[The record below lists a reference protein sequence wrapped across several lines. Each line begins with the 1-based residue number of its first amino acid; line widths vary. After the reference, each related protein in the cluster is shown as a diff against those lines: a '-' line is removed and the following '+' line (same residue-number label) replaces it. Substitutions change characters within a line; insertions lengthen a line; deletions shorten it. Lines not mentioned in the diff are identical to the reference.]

1 MEKGVGERMRMKK
14 GGGLIRDIRKNPFS
28 YLLILPATIYVFL
41 FGYCTLPYLVI
52 AFQKFNY
59 KQGIFHS
66 EFVGL
71 KNFEFFFKSPKFLE
85 VTFNTVFL
93 NFMFI
98 GFVIIFALI
107 FSLMLNEARGK
118 IFRKVT
124 QSTLLLPNFMSWVVV
139 SYIVYALFASDYGIV
154 NVFLKSIG
162 ASPVSWYSSPGP
174 WRVIL
179 VLIKVWKDTGMQVV
193 IYLAAIT
200 GIDTSLS
207 EAAKVDGASRLQT
220 IRHIIFPLMIPTVS
234 ILALLSI
241 GKIFYGDFGMIYG
254 IIGDNGVL
262 YPTTDVIDTYVF
274 RAMRKTGD
282 PSQAMAVGLY
292 QSLMGFLFVFGSNW
306 IASKKTDGG
315 ALF

>member
-1 MEKGVGERMRMKK
+1 M
-14 GGGLIRDIRKNPFS
+14 IRDIRKNPFS

-98 GFVIIFALI
+98 GFRHYFRLDFLPDAQRGTGRIFPQGDAVHFASSESPHVMGGGQLYRI
-107 FSLMLNEARGK
+107 R
-118 IFRKVT
+118 T
-124 QSTLLLPNFMSWVVV
+124 
-139 SYIVYALFASDYGIV
+139 LFASDYGIV
-154 NVFLKSIG
+154 NVFFEKHRRIPRLLVLF
-162 ASPVSWYSSPGP
+162 ARGP

-207 EAAKVDGASRLQT
+207 EAAKVDGASRLRRYG
-220 IRHIIFPLMIPTVS
+220 ILFFPLMIPTVS

-241 GKIFYGDFGMIYG
+241 GKIFYG
-254 IIGDNGVL
+254 
-262 YPTTDVIDTYVF
+262 
-274 RAMRKTGD
+274 
-282 PSQAMAVGLY
+282 GLWNDLRY
-292 QSLMGFLFVFGSNW
+292 HRR
-306 IASKKTDGG
+306 
-315 ALF
+315 

>member
-1 MEKGVGERMRMKK
+1 MESRKHRGEK
-14 GGGLIRDIRKNPFS
+14 LFRDIRKNPFS
-28 YLLILPATIYVFL
+28 YLLILPAMVYVFL
-41 FGYCTLPYLVI
+41 FGYCTLPYVII

-59 KQGIFHS
+59 KTGIFHS

-85 VTFNTVFL
+85 VTFNTVLL
-93 NFMFI
+93 NILFI
-98 GFVIIFALI
+98 GFVIFFALV

-118 IFRKVT
+118 LFSKVT
-124 QSTLLLPNFMSWVVV
+124 QSTFLLPHFMSWVVV

-154 NVFLKSIG
+154 NNALKSMG
-162 ASPVSWYSSPGP
+162 LDAVSWYSTPGP
-174 WRVIL
+174 WRAIL
-179 VLIKVWKDTGMQVV
+179 VFIKVWKDTGMQMV

-200 GIDTSLS
+200 GIDPSLS
-207 EAAKVDGASRLQT
+207 EAARVDGASRLQT
-220 IRHIIFPLMIPTVS
+220 IRHVILPLMAPTVS

-292 QSLMGFLFVFGSNW
+292 QSVLGFLFVFGSNW

>member
-1 MEKGVGERMRMKK
+1 MRMKK

-241 GKIFYGDFGMIYG
+241 EKIFYGDFGMIYG